1 MTHDEAMA
9 HAEAQRLREGILVA
23 RGSREEMV
31 KWCIEHG
38 VEKGITSLKASELAW
53 HILDAVVRPPVE
65 RKEKKGKGT

>member
-1 MTHDEAMA
+1 MTQAEAMA

-53 HILDAVVRPPVE
+53 LILDTVVLLPARVK
-65 RKEKKGKGT
+65 RGKKA